1 MKTYHVKISSY
12 CNEQDAMIKLGNFTE
27 KLLSQFV
34 KSFLEL
40 TKLFRNM
47 SYTEAIHIIYIDIA
61 SVEFMKL
68 PYEKFN

>member
-1 MKTYHVKISSY
+1 
-12 CNEQDAMIKLGNFTE
+12 MIKLGNFTE

-40 TKLFRNM
+40 TTLFRNM